1 MLRVSLLW
9 VIRALYFLEKLA
21 SPMDVKDSDELLA
34 IFQCEEK
41 VNSGIGSANVKVAT
55 LLLM

>member
-1 MLRVSLLW
+1 LLW
-9 VIRALYFLEKLA
+9 VIRAFYFLEKLA

-34 IFQCEEK
+34 IFHCEEK
-41 VNSGIGSANVKVAT
+41 VNSGIGSAIVKVAT